1 MSFVIISE
9 DDFKFL
15 TRILREDK
23 KSIVATEKN
32 KRKRPKVDKNQIKI
46 KPTENYE
53 NSDTVSDTDF
63 E

>member
-23 KSIVATEKN
+23 QTIVATEKN
-32 KRKRPKVDKNQIKI
+32 KRKRPKVDKNQTKT
-46 KPTENYE
+46 KPTQNYE